1 MNTYLQNLTV
11 LELGLLIASIII
23 VAVVVYFQFRFFSAT
38 RKRITQLGAF
48 FPDQSQLSTIKTS
61 ITKDDLNTRESLR
74 KFIQNPP
81 ARHVET
87 ITPSL
92 VAEDESDDDTY
103 EDPVEKIEYSDLD
116 LIKANGGSD
125 AFREMVFDTNA
136 YLCKN
141 VGTSAEFSILQDI
154 CEKKIEMLETQISNT
169 INVPLYLG
177 LGGTFIGIITGLAG
191 IASNVDDLFAGGNM
205 VPLTNLLVGVIIAMF
220 ASLFGL
226 GLMVYNSSINY
237 KEALKNCDKYKSVY
251 YDFLRRELMPSLSN
265 SMASSL
271 NSLKSVLGEF
281 IGKFGH
287 NLDAYANSAELLNDN
302 IEKQHLL
309 LVEINKMKQKEL
321 AVEFANAFQTLKDSS
336 DSLEKFHSYQD
347 GLNETI
353 EKVDGAV
360 SKIDDVVA
368 SFDDFAKSL
377 KVVVDNQ
384 SSASELQ
391 TQFRASIE
399 KHFPTGSEAREMW
412 RKQLDNITEDA
423 ANVSTELNAQLK
435 AQTDYIKSFIES
447 NKTAFESMSQ
457 LNTVVSKLIEYTNVQ
472 AECYK
477 DLKIEIQSLKQ
488 EQLNTQ
494 KNANKLNGDLL
505 TAVKEM
511 ISAIKTIKN

>member
-1 MNTYLQNLTV
+1 MNTYLQNLTA

-38 RKRITQLGAF
+38 RMRITQLGAF

-92 VAEDESDDDTY
+92 VAEDESDYDTY
-103 EDPVEKIEYSDLD
+103 DDPVEKIEYSDLD

-251 YDFLRRELMPSLSN
+251 YDF
-265 SMASSL
+265 
-271 NSLKSVLGEF
+271 
-281 IGKFGH
+281 H
-287 NLDAYANSAELLNDN
+287 
-302 IEKQHLL
+302 
-309 LVEINKMKQKEL
+309 
-321 AVEFANAFQTLKDSS
+321 
-336 DSLEKFHSYQD
+336 
-347 GLNETI
+347 
-353 EKVDGAV
+353 
-360 SKIDDVVA
+360 
-368 SFDDFAKSL
+368 
-377 KVVVDNQ
+377 
-384 SSASELQ
+384 
-391 TQFRASIE
+391 
-399 KHFPTGSEAREMW
+399 
-412 RKQLDNITEDA
+412 
-423 ANVSTELNAQLK
+423 
-435 AQTDYIKSFIES
+435 
-447 NKTAFESMSQ
+447 
-457 LNTVVSKLIEYTNVQ
+457 
-472 AECYK
+472 
-477 DLKIEIQSLKQ
+477 
-488 EQLNTQ
+488 
-494 KNANKLNGDLL
+494 
-505 TAVKEM
+505 
-511 ISAIKTIKN
+511 

>member
-1 MNTYLQNLTV
+1 M
-11 LELGLLIASIII
+11 
-23 VAVVVYFQFRFFSAT
+23 
-38 RKRITQLGAF
+38 
-48 FPDQSQLSTIKTS
+48 
-61 ITKDDLNTRESLR
+61 
-74 KFIQNPP
+74 
-81 ARHVET
+81 ET

-103 EDPVEKIEYSDLD
+103 KDPVEKIEYSDLD

-309 LVEINKMKQKEL
+309 LVEINKMKQKEM
-321 AVEFANAFQTLKDSS
+321 AVEIANAFQTLKDSS

-353 EKVDGAV
+353 EKVDEAV

-377 KVVVDNQ
+377 KVVVENQ

-391 TQFRASIE
+391 AQFRASIE

-447 NKTAFESMSQ
+447 NKIAFESMSQ
-457 LNTVVSKLIEYTNVQ
+457 LNTVVSQLIEYTNVQ

-477 DLKIEIQSLKQ
+477 DLKTEIQSLKQ

>member
-1 MNTYLQNLTV
+1 MITYLQNLTM

-61 ITKDDLNTRESLR
+61 ITKDDLHTRESLR
-74 KFIQNPP
+74 KFIHNPP
-81 ARHVET
+81 VRHVET
-87 ITPSL
+87 IPPSL
-92 VAEDESDDDTY
+92 VADDESDDDTY
-103 EDPVEKIEYSDLD
+103 EEPVEKIEYSDLD

-136 YLCKN
+136 YVCKN

-237 KEALKNCDKYKSVY
+237 KDALKNCDKYKSVY

-309 LVEINKMKQKEL
+309 LVEINKMKQKEM
-321 AVEFANAFQTLKDSS
+321 AVEIANAFQTLKESS
-336 DSLEKFHSYQD
+336 DSLEKFRSYQD

-377 KVVVDNQ
+377 KVVVENQ

-391 TQFRASIE
+391 AQFRASIE

-457 LNTVVSKLIEYTNVQ
+457 FNTVVSKLIEYTNVQ

-477 DLKIEIQSLKQ
+477 DLKTEIQSLKQ

-511 ISAIKTIKN
+511 ISAVKTIKN

>member
-1 MNTYLQNLTV
+1 MNTYLQNLTA

-74 KFIQNPP
+74 NFIQNPP

-103 EDPVEKIEYSDLD
+103 KDPVEKIEYSDLD

-271 NSLKSVLGEF
+271 NSFKSVIGEL

-309 LVEINKMKQKEL
+309 LVEINKMKQKEM
-321 AVEFANAFQTLKDSS
+321 AVEIANAFQTLKDSS
-336 DSLEKFHSYQD
+336 DSLERFHSYQD
-347 GLNETI
+347 RLNETI

-377 KVVVDNQ
+377 KVVVENQ

-391 TQFRASIE
+391 AQFRASIE

-447 NKTAFESMSQ
+447 NKIAFESMSQ
-457 LNTVVSKLIEYTNVQ
+457 LNTVVSQLIEYTNVQ

-477 DLKIEIQSLKQ
+477 DLKTEIQSLKQ